1 MQMNLKISGFNIKLN
16 GDFDEKTISKLNA
29 YEVSE
34 FTEKIDL
41 EITYIS
47 DDNIILNKDE
57 FIGPYK
63 MWYFKETDTGFEMA
77 KFADGVD
84 NALSHVVMDTN
95 SGTAIFKNWDISSL
109 IDRELYYMLFFGIS
123 EIYSYFIL
131 NKDAIMFH
139 SSSIIYNEYGICFS
153 GKSGTGKSTHTSL
166 WQKYYDVKILNDDSP
181 TLKILDNKVFAC
193 GSPFAGSTGI
203 NTNKIVPL
211 KGIVFLE
218 QAKENSIR
226 RLSQKEA
233 YIRFFNETKKPVMKN
248 YIKKSIDIFNKIYA
262 SVPMYV
268 LSCNISK
275 EAVDLVINTLEC
287 ENNA

>member
-1 MQMNLKISGFNIKLN
+1 MNLRISEFNIKLN
-16 GDFDEKTISKLNA
+16 GDFDGRTIRSLKN

-34 FTEKIDL
+34 FDGNIDL

-47 DDNIILNKDE
+47 DDNIVLNKSE

-63 MWYFKETDTGFEMA
+63 MWYFKETEFGFEMA

-84 NALSHVVMDTN
+84 NALSHVIMDTN
-95 SGTAIFKNWDISSL
+95 KGIATFKNWDISSL
-109 IDRELYYMLFFGIS
+109 INRELYYMLFFGIS

-139 SSSIIYNEYGICFS
+139 SSSIIYNDKGICFS

-166 WQKYYDVKILNDDSP
+166 WKKYYDVEVLNDDSP
-181 TLKILDNKVFAC
+181 TLKINDDGVYAC

-203 NTNKIVPL
+203 NTNKVVPL

-218 QAKENSIR
+218 QAKENSIKK
-226 RLSQKEA
+226 LSQKEA
-233 YIRFFNETKKPVMKN
+233 YLRFFNETKKPVMKN
-248 YIKKSIDIFNKIYA
+248 YIQKTIDIFGKIYA

-275 EAVDLVINTLEC
+275 EAVDLVIKTLEC

>member
-1 MQMNLKISGFNIKLN
+1 MNLKISGFNIKLN
-16 GDFDEKTISKLNA
+16 GDFDDKTIRSLKD
-29 YEVSE
+29 YEVSN
-34 FTEKIDL
+34 FSDNIDL
-41 EITYIS
+41 NINYIS
-47 DDNIILNKDE
+47 DDDIILNKNE

-63 MWYFKETDTGFEMA
+63 MWHFKETDSGFEMA

-84 NALSHVVMDTN
+84 NALSHIIMDT
-95 SGTAIFKNWDISSL
+95 GKGIATFRNWDISSL
-109 IDRELYYMLFFGIS
+109 INRELYYMLFFGIS
-123 EIYSYFIL
+123 EIYSYFII

-139 SSSIIYNEYGICFS
+139 SSSIIHNDYGICFS
-153 GKSGTGKSTHTSL
+153 GKSGTGKSTHTAL
-166 WQKYYDVKILNDDSP
+166 WQKYYDAKILNDDSP
-181 TLKILDNKVFAC
+181 TLKISDNKVFAC

-211 KGIVFLE
+211 KGIIFLE

-226 RLSQKEA
+226 KLSQKEA
-233 YIRFFNETKKPVMKN
+233 YIRFFNETKKPIMKN
-248 YIKKSIDIFNKIYA
+248 YIKKSIEIFNKIYA
-262 SVPMYV
+262 SVPMYI